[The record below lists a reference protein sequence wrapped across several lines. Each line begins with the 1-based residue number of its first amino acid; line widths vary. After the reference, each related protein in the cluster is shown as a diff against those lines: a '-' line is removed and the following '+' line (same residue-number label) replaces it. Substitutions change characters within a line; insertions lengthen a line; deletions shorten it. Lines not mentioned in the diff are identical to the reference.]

1 MAAEFN
7 TQARFTP
14 PGSRDKGGTGRRT
27 PPWYPRERGGGWRRL
42 LTVMLFVG
50 MVPSAVLAQSKV
62 GTTAAPFLGIAVG
75 ARALGMGGAFT
86 ATADDPTALYWNP
99 AGIAGIDKFSANLVH
114 TDWLTDLN
122 FDVVG
127 AVLPLAEGQGVLG
140 AQVTMLSM
148 PDQEITTT
156 DQAGQE
162 GVGVFYSA
170 GSIAIAT
177 TYARAFTDRFK
188 LGLTAKYIR
197 EWIWHESAAGGAIDL
212 GSLYQ
217 TDFHGMRVGLAITNF
232 GGDMRMSGRDL
243 YHYSDVDPS
252 RGGNNERVLSQ
263 YNTDRWPL
271 PLLMRFGLAMEVL
284 QYKQQRITAAIDALH
299 PNDNRESV
307 NFGGEYA
314 YHEQFFLRA
323 GYKSLFLPDSEEGLT
338 AGLGVKV
345 RTRGGPSFGFDAAY
359 EDFGRFDAVYKYSL
373 AVSY

>member
-1 MAAEFN
+1 MDMTRDRGESATMNREFN
-7 TQARFTP
+7 SM
-14 PGSRDKGGTGRRT
+14 GSISRRT
-27 PPWYPRERGGGWRRL
+27 LTALVL
-42 LTVMLFVG
+42 LALLPGALF
-50 MVPSAVLAQSKV
+50 AQSKV

-99 AGIAGIDKFSANLVH
+99 SGVAGIDRFSANLVH
-114 TDWLTDLN
+114 TDWLADLN
-122 FDVVG
+122 FDVIG
-127 AVLPLAEGQGVLG
+127 AVLPLAGDAGVLG

-162 GVGVFYSA
+162 GTGLFYSA
-170 GSIAIAT
+170 GSVAIAT

-197 EWIWHESAAGGAIDL
+197 EWIWHESAAGAALDI
-212 GSLYQ
+212 GSLYR

-232 GGDMRMSGRDL
+232 GSNMKMGGRDL
-243 YHYSDVDPS
+243 FHFADVDPTRS
-252 RGGNNERVLSQ
+252 GNNDRVLSEF
-263 YNTDRWPL
+263 NTDRWPL
-271 PLLMRFGLAMEVL
+271 PLMMRFGLAMEVL
-284 QYKQQRITAAIDALH
+284 QCPNYRVTAAVDALH

-307 NFGGEYA
+307 NVGGEYA
-314 YHEQFFLRA
+314 YREGFFLRA

-338 AGLGVKV
+338 AGLGVRVK
-345 RTRGGPSFGFDAAY
+345 TRGGPSFGFDAAY
-359 EDFGRFDAVYKYSL
+359 EDFGRFNAVYKYSL